1 MFRQSFDREKKSS
14 SGDSRPVSHMT
25 TVLADACV
33 QTARKS
39 NRILSQLWVDGCL
52 AMYGFYDALSIFSS
66 TLVLM
71 IAAAMEDPDSYGS
84 VDDDGIGVAW
94 SLLRSMR
101 DDGNVPASDYYEQL
115 VQIEED
121 LKQACAKRKKR
132 SQLPPPSNHNANGLH
147 LLLAASGTDN
157 HPPTQSTAHPSQT
170 GGIPIPPTI
179 NMGSTSMGDAL
190 NDPFLSG
197 FLSQP
202 ESTWAPNAFGP
213 MFANDNNEQQLWDF
227 NWESG
232 GMI

>member
-1 MFRQSFDREKKSS
+1 
-14 SGDSRPVSHMT
+14 MT

-71 IAAAMEDPDSYGS
+71 IAAAMDDPDNYSS

-94 SLLRSMR
+94 SLLRSMK
-101 DDGNVPASDYYEQL
+101 DDGSVPASDYFEQL

-121 LKQACAKRKKR
+121 LKQACARRKKR
-132 SQLPPPSNHNANGLH
+132 SQLPPPSTHNADGLH
-147 LLLAASGTDN
+147 LLLAASGTDTQE
-157 HPPTQSTAHPSQT
+157 PTPSTALPSQT
-170 GGIPIPPTI
+170 GGMHLPPTL
-179 NMGSTSMGDAL
+179 NLGSTNMGDAL

-202 ESTWAPNAFGP
+202 EPTWATNPFGP
-213 MFANDNNEQQLWDF
+213 MFVNDHSEQHLWDF